1 MSPKTHCPIAGDF
14 ELFKPVSFTFR
25 SKFLL
30 DLETRNDKET
40 GICLISIRLFR
51 APFFHKIAV
60 IQLLL

>member
-51 APFFHKIAV
+51 APFFP
-60 IQLLL
+60 